1 MAQQKAEEAQAEKAQ
16 TEKDMIND
24 IRENRRRDRRV
35 SFLLKNLL
43 RNKNRIL
50 PLLLG
55 TC

>member
-35 SFLLKNLL
+35 SLSQAKHKLTNNFRHQLMA
-43 RNKNRIL
+43 R
-50 PLLLG
+50 
-55 TC
+55 

>member
-35 SFLLKNLL
+35 SSSQNKLNFTKNFRHLLMA
-43 RNKNRIL
+43 R
-50 PLLLG
+50 
-55 TC
+55 